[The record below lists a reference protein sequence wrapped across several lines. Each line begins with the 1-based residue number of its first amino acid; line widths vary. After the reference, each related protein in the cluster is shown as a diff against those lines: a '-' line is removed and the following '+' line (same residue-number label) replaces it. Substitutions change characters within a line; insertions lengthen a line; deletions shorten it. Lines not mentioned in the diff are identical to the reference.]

1 MSSTVHDREQLLDL
15 LQHYFNSLYRG
26 DVERL
31 RQIFHPRARLFGE
44 VKGEVLLRD
53 LEPYLQAVAT
63 RKSPQQNAEAQRMEV
78 LALRVDGSVALA
90 TTRCEM
96 LGFNYLDQ
104 LSLLKQD
111 GRWFIVSKVY
121 TDLRP
126 QPGP

>member
-1 MSSTVHDREQLLDL
+1 MTDREALLDL

-31 RQIFHPRARLFGE
+31 RQIFHPRAGLFGE

-53 LEPYLQAVAT
+53 VDAYLQAVAT
-63 RKSPQQNAEAQRMEV
+63 RASPQQNGEPQRMQV
-78 LALRVDGSVALA
+78 LALQVDGGIALA

-111 GRWFIVSKVY
+111 GRWFIASKLY
-121 TDLRP
+121 THLEA
-126 QPGP
+126 

>member
-1 MSSTVHDREQLLDL
+1 MHDREQLLDL

-44 VKGEVLLRD
+44 VKGKLLQRD
-53 LEPYLQAVAT
+53 VEPYLQAVAT
-63 RKSPQQNAEAQRMEV
+63 RASPQQNGEVQRMQV
-78 LALRVDGSVALA
+78 LALRVDGAIALA
-90 TTRCEM
+90 TTSCDM

-111 GRWFIVSKVY
+111 GRWFIVSKLY
-121 TDLRP
+121 THVDD
-126 QPGP
+126 

>member
-1 MSSTVHDREQLLDL
+1 MHDREQLLDL
-15 LQHYFNSLYRG
+15 LQHYFDSLYRG

-44 VKGEVLLRD
+44 VNGEVLLRD
-53 LEPYLQAVAT
+53 AEPYLQAVAT
-63 RKSPQQNAEAQRMEV
+63 RASPQQNGEAQRMQV
-78 LALRVDGSVALA
+78 LALQVDGSIALA

-111 GRWFIVSKVY
+111 GRWFIASKLY
-121 TDLRP
+121 THVA
-126 QPGP
+126 G

>member
-63 RKSPQQNAEAQRMEV
+63 RASPQQNGEAQRMEV
-78 LALRVDGSVALA
+78 LALRVDGSIALA
-90 TTRCEM
+90 TTRCKM
-96 LGFNYLDQ
+96 LGLNYLDQ

-111 GRWFIVSKVY
+111 GRWFIVSKLY